1 MILVD
6 ANLLIYAVN
15 RDSPHH
21 AKARRWLEETLSGT
35 TETGLAWIVV
45 LAFLRITTHPKIM
58 RKPMAVETALQYVSS
73 WLKQP
78 FVSLIRPSK
87 QHWPVFRNLV
97 NMTGTA
103 GNLTSDAHLAAL
115 ALEYGCDL
123 YSADYDF
130 QRFPGIRHVNPLAT
144 S

>member
-6 ANLLIYAVN
+6 ANLLIYAVD

-21 AKARRWLEETLSGT
+21 DKAHRWLEETLSST
-35 TETGLAWIVV
+35 TEMGLAWIVV

-58 RKPMAVETALQYVSS
+58 RKPMAVETALDYVSG
-73 WLKQP
+73 WLQQP
-78 FVSLIRPSK
+78 CVSLIGPGK

-97 NMTGTA
+97 SRVGTA
-103 GNLTSDAHLAAL
+103 GNLTSDTHLATL
-115 ALEYGCDL
+115 AIEYGYDL

-130 QRFPGIRHVNPLAT
+130 QRFPGIRHINPLAV